1 MLKFS
6 ATVEPT
12 GRPTDGAN
20 LQAYALGYTREQ
32 IDCWASQTV
41 LRWEMGPEAAGTYLL
56 SLELPPEAFTA
67 VWSQLDS
74 PARTAIKKF
83 LRNL

>member
-1 MLKFS
+1 MLKFK
-6 ATVEPT
+6 ATEEPT

-20 LQAYALGYTREQ
+20 LQAYALGYTREE

-41 LRWEMGPEAAGTYLL
+41 LRWEIGPDEAAIYLF
-56 SLELPPEAFTA
+56 SLDLPPEAFTA

-74 PARTAIKKF
+74 NIRTAIKRF
-83 LRNL
+83 HNTR